1 MKAFYSSVFELLTSV
16 LASSSSSHSDD
27 KRLGALVESSL
38 VAISTCW
45 VQITDFVVLDILNAG
60 DEAAGAAL
68 KSQEEEETDDGTSSR
83 SSSIIASSTT
93 SSFERCSLY
102 ENALAFY
109 STYLGQL
116 DRLCRHGSSVR
127 MRILY
132 DNIAYLFDADADD
145 ASTTTTTTQK
155 RRCSTPL
162 GEALCLALVK
172 HFDKYFLFNAQPSR
186 KPLVSNM
193 LRSLLAVSERAKQAA
208 LDAGLVEALIEHI
221 KYTSSKLNLKTLKG
235 SSSKGGAATSTS
247 LAKDTAVFVNDLQQ
261 SLLILKYLMCNN
273 TNIKETVCR
282 ANLVAVVHSLWC
294 WALQDA
300 RLLVASLSTLCTL
313 TANNRLAMTLMAQTN
328 AMGSL
333 LAQAQSSN
341 PAISSS
347 SSSSSSNSCSAS
359 GASSQLATS
368 SLSLLHAVIK
378 TLQKALMNNNNN
390 NTNSQQQ
397 LVQRHAFAVLAN
409 CAQSS
414 ECKNVIWKSG
424 FLLDFTAIDF
434 HHHHH
439 QAGSSKSNAA
449 AATAVSGSFARERL
463 WLTFLLSLSFSHD
476 GQTMFLKVDSL
487 LATVIYL
494 LNCFAWMQRNSN
506 NNNNNNSKSL
516 TANQQQQLQ
525 QQQQQDVPY
534 LALLILR
541 NLTFSARNKSKL
553 VTQADYVSALTKAL
567 RFDSVHMQLV
577 ALSAIDSLVCDFHKA
592 KAILKSANV
601 LRHLVELGE
610 LHHDL
615 KLKGKDTPASLRILA
630 TINRLIQI
638 LND

>member
-1 MKAFYSSVFELLTSV
+1 M
-16 LASSSSSHSDD
+16 
-27 KRLGALVESSL
+27 
-38 VAISTCW
+38 
-45 VQITDFVVLDILNAG
+45 
-60 DEAAGAAL
+60 
-68 KSQEEEETDDGTSSR
+68 
-83 SSSIIASSTT
+83 
-93 SSFERCSLY
+93 
-102 ENALAFY
+102 
-109 STYLGQL
+109 
-116 DRLCRHGSSVR
+116 
-127 MRILY
+127 
-132 DNIAYLFDADADD
+132 
-145 ASTTTTTTQK
+145 
-155 RRCSTPL
+155 
-162 GEALCLALVK
+162 CLALVK

-235 SSSKGGAATSTS
+235 SSSSKGGAFTSTS

-300 RLLVASLSTLCTL
+300 RLLVACLSTLCTL

-347 SSSSSSNSCSAS
+347 SSSSNSCSAS

-390 NTNSQQQ
+390 NNNTNSQQQQ

-434 HHHHH
+434 HHHH

-449 AATAVSGSFARERL
+449 ATAVSGSSFARERL

-541 NLTFSARNKSKL
+541 NLTFSARTKSKL